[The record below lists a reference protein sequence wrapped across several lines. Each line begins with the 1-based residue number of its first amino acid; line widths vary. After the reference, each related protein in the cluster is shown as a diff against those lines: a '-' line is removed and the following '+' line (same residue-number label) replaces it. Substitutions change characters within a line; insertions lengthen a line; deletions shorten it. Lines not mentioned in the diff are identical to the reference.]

1 MNTPQRLQALLH
13 ELGQRME
20 LSQLQMD
27 ADGGYALELDQRMVV
42 SLQYRETEDE
52 LWLYADL
59 GPVPRRSADFYEK
72 LLQANLFWQQTSGAT
87 LSLSGDQPPHV
98 VLAQALHWMPMD
110 DTLLGAAMERF
121 VNAVEEWQVQ
131 LNQDE
136 TAAESKAED
145 AARAPMA
152 NAMELLLRS
161 RA

>member
-1 MNTPQRLQALLH
+1 MNTPERLQALLH
-13 ELGQRME
+13 ELGQRMG

-27 ADGGYALELDQRMVV
+27 ADGGCALELDQRMVV
-42 SLQYRETEDE
+42 SLQYRETDDE

-59 GPVPRRSADFYEK
+59 GPVPRRSPAFYEK

-98 VLAQALHWMPMD
+98 VLAHALHWLPMD
-110 DTLLGAAMERF
+110 DTRLGAAMERF

-131 LNQDE
+131 LSQAE
-136 TAAESKAED
+136 TAAEAKAED
-145 AARAPMA
+145 SARAPMA
-152 NAMELLLRS
+152 DAMDLLLRS